1 MTEPVRLS
9 KRVAT
14 QFSCSRRE
22 AELYIEG
29 GWVSV
34 DDIVIEAPQCQVSP
48 TQTVT
53 LHPDARPEPVLPVT
67 LLLHKPA
74 GIDADADTGPT
85 PAFTLLSADTHA
97 AGDNSGITLLH
108 RHFTRL
114 DAPLPLE
121 TTASGLLVLT
131 QDGRVIRKLREDAEL
146 LEQEYVADVLGAVS
160 DQALTSLQ
168 EPVTFNGRTLPTVK
182 VSRQSESRLRFALK
196 GARPG
201 QIAWMCERAGL
212 TLLQLKRLRIGRIPL
227 AGLPEGQWRYLSLHE
242 RF

>member
-1 MTEPVRLS
+1 MTESTRLS

-34 DDIVIEAPQCQVSP
+34 DGNVIEAPQFQVSP
-48 TQTVT
+48 TQTVI

-74 GIDADADTGPT
+74 GFDADAETGPR
-85 PAFTLLSADTHA
+85 PAFTLLSATTQA
-97 AGDNSGITLLH
+97 TGDNSGILLLH

-131 QDGRVIRKLREDAEL
+131 QDGRIIRKLTEDAEL
-146 LEQEYVADVLGAVS
+146 LEQEYVVDVHGTVS

-168 EPVTFNGRTLPTVK
+168 QPVTFNGRTLPTVK

-212 TLLQLKRLRIGRIPL
+212 TLLQLKRLRIGRILL
-227 AGLPEGQWRYLSLHE
+227 AGLPEGQWRYLTGYE